1 MKTKETFVKSL
12 IRLTTRLMAVAALTT
27 IAPVHAQVPGISAN
41 EIVIGLFAPLSG
53 PLVGFGL
60 DPLNASKMIY
70 DDVNAKGGI
79 NGRKIRVVIEDDK
92 CTGNELVGA
101 VKKLVSIDKVFLL
114 HGGSCTASV
123 AAAQEFVTR
132 EKVPF
137 VLLNAAGDNVVFP
150 PSRYIFGAFVGTQ
163 RTFGSAL
170 AQFGMEFLKAKRVAI
185 IVHDDDYGKAN
196 LAAAKAVIERLGGS
210 VVTQERV
217 PPGIAD
223 ITAPMLN
230 IRGSKPDLIL
240 SGLYPAPAVLLA
252 QKYGE
257 FGMTSVPLLQSVQG
271 IPTPSVYAKN
281 VGNPDALKNLYY
293 NWAFTDINNEAV
305 RAKFTAMYKKAY
317 PDREPGAYMLSG
329 IPSAQ
334 AVVDAL
340 QRAGNDLT
348 REKFVDAL
356 EKLNFQSEVMV
367 GPLQFAADRHDAL
380 RSVGII
386 KYDGTT
392 MKAMPG
398 TYVWNGKDGAQ

>member
-1 MKTKETFVKSL
+1 MKSL
-12 IRLTTRLMAVAALTT
+12 QRLTTGLLAAAAFAVL
-27 IAPVHAQVPGISAN
+27 APVHAQTPGVSDN

-79 NGRKIRVVIEDDK
+79 HGRKIRVVVEDDK

-101 VKKLVSIDKVFLL
+101 VKKLVSVDKVFLL

-123 AAAQEFVTR
+123 VAAQEFVTR

-150 PSRYIFGAFVGTQ
+150 PARYIFGAFVGTQ

-170 AQFGMEFLKAKRVAI
+170 AHFATESLKAKRVAM
-185 IVHDDDYGKAN
+185 IVHDDDYGKAF
-196 LAAAKAVIERLGGS
+196 LAAAKAAVERFGGT
-210 VVTQERV
+210 VVAQERV
-217 PPGIAD
+217 PSTITD
-223 ITAPMLN
+223 MTAPMLN
-230 IRGSKPDLIL
+230 IRGARPDAIL
-240 SGLYPAPAVLLA
+240 SGMYPAPAVLLA

-257 FGMTSVPLLQSVQG
+257 FGMTDTPLLQSVQG

-293 NWAFTDINNEAV
+293 NWAFTDLENEVV
-305 RAKFTAMYKKAY
+305 RSRYAAMYKKAY

-329 IPSAQ
+329 VPSAQ
-334 AVVDAL
+334 AVVDSL
-340 QRAGNDLT
+340 QRAGKDLT
-348 REKFVDAL
+348 REKFVDAM
-356 EKLNFQSEVMV
+356 EKLSFKSEVMA
-367 GPLQFAADRHDAL
+367 GPLQFAADRRDAL
-380 RSVGII
+380 RSTGII
-386 KYDGTT
+386 KYDGKTF
-392 MKAMPG
+392 KPMPG
-398 TYVWNGKDGAQ
+398 IYLWNGKDGAL

>member
-1 MKTKETFVKSL
+1 MKSL
-12 IRLTTRLMAVAALTT
+12 IRITTHLLTAAAFAALS
-27 IAPVHAQVPGISAN
+27 PVHAQIPGVSDN

-79 NGRKIRVVIEDDK
+79 HGRKIRVVVEDDK

-101 VKKLVSIDKVFLL
+101 VKKLVSVDKVFLL

-170 AQFGMEFLKAKRVAI
+170 AHFASESLKAKRVAI

-196 LAAAKAVIERLGGS
+196 LAAAKAVVERLGGA

-217 PPGIAD
+217 PPTITD
-223 ITAPMLN
+223 MTAPMLN
-230 IRGSKPDLIL
+230 IRGARPDAIL

-257 FGMTSVPLLQSVQG
+257 FGMTATPLLQSVQG
-271 IPTPSVYAKN
+271 IPTPSVYANN
-281 VGNPDALKNLYY
+281 VGNPDALKNFYY
-293 NWAFTDINNEAV
+293 NWAFTDIDNEAI
-305 RAKFTAMYKKAY
+305 RARFTSMYKKAY
-317 PDREPGAYMLSG
+317 PDREPGGYMLSG

-334 AVVDAL
+334 AVVDSL
-340 QRAGNDLT
+340 QRAGKDLT
-348 REKFVDAL
+348 REKFVDAM
-356 EKLNFQSEVMV
+356 EKLNLKSEVMV
-367 GPLQFAADRHDAL
+367 GPLQFAPDRRDAL
-380 RSVGII
+380 RTATII
-386 KYDGTT
+386 KYDGKTF
-392 MKAMPG
+392 KAMPG
-398 TYVWNGKDGAQ
+398 AYVWNGRDGAQ